1 MSAYD
6 PWAVPPDEW
15 AEVRAKRVRAI
26 AAKNEASAVKMNYAD
41 KVPTRHHK
49 VRESLGRL
57 ACRFLAVTHCHSTSQ
72 AVVVP
77 ARHRAYTQNDL
88 EVMSELAQKRE
99 DAIEFKA
106 DVRRVFNLADVDG
119 SGELDINE
127 LAKARNSVAKAE
139 ASLES
144 DDQDASGTLNFD
156 EFCEKM
162 MRTYRKTPAGAR
174 RILKTYEGI
183 CVNDE
188 RRSRRFDVVHG

>member
-1 MSAYD
+1 MSADD

-15 AEVRAKRVRAI
+15 AEVRAKRERAI

-49 VRESLGRL
+49 
-57 ACRFLAVTHCHSTSQ
+57 